1 MERSDRERCDHVIM
15 IEHVMWTSCEWQTM
29 RRRHSSITSHVL
41 SALGKASVGLW
52 VLLCWINTTQHE
64 LRDSSHDFLLNCCQT
79 NPERNKCYCTS
90 ACRGHV
96 LDLGQNSTR
105 RGTGI
110 TSSFKVRASGK
121 PAWVQ
126 ADIALEIVPL
136 KRNFDFSFI
145 LHSRHNMNFLKDNTF
160 PHLWQWQ
167 SALPAVRRSFRD
179 RSAVWRV
186 FQCFSLRMRTIRR
199 LLQSLHWP
207 NLHHEFLKWVRNSSG
222 APEFG
227 IRCFGFSKDM
237 KVSWKVLGNIGMVSP
252 L

>member
-1 MERSDRERCDHVIM
+1 M

-64 LRDSSHDFLLNCCQT
+64 LRDSSHDFFWIVAKQIQTKQVLLY
-79 NPERNKCYCTS
+79 KCLS
-90 ACRGHV
+90 RPRPRS
-96 LDLGQNSTR
+96 GQNSTR

-136 KRNFDFSFI
+136 KRNFDFWFI
-145 LHSRHNMNFLKDNTF
+145 LHSRHNMNLKKIHFHISDSDNQ
-160 PHLWQWQ
+160 LYQQWDGLSGIAVQ
-167 SALPAVRRSFRD
+167 FEEFFNVFHWGWGQFAAYYSHYIGLIFTTNSWSGFETLQERQNSESAALGFRKIWKFRERYWD
-179 RSAVWRV
+179 IIYIYIDILGWY
-186 FQCFSLRMRTIRR
+186 
-199 LLQSLHWP
+199 P
-207 NLHHEFLKWVRNSSG
+207 
-222 APEFG
+222 
-227 IRCFGFSKDM
+227 RCND
-237 KVSWKVLGNIGMVSP
+237 L
-252 L
+252 

>member
-64 LRDSSHDFLLNCCQT
+64 LRDSSHDFFWIVAKQIQTKQVLLY
-79 NPERNKCYCTS
+79 KCLS
-90 ACRGHV
+90 RPRPRS
-96 LDLGQNSTR
+96 GQNSTR

-237 KVSWKVLGNIGMVSP
+237 KVSWKELGNIGMVSP